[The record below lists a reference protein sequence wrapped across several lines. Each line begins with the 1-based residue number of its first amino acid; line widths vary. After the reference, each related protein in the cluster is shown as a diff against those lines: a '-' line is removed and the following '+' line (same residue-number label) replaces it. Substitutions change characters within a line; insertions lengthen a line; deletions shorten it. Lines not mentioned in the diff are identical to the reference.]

1 MPNKNF
7 LIIKSRRVRSTP
19 FTSRIEN
26 QGVWGYS
33 VYNHMPLPVSFGS
46 VENEYLHLKEHVQ
59 IWDVSVQREIE
70 ITGVDSDKLVQ
81 LMTCRDLSN
90 VKLGKCY
97 YAPLIDGNG
106 NLVNDPVIF
115 KLDEKKW
122 RICIADSYV
131 LFFAKGLASGKN
143 FKVDIYEANVDT
155 IAVQGPKS
163 ENLMQKAFGDE
174 IKELKFFNYKYYNFK
189 GVKHLISKTGYSK
202 QGGYEIHIENT
213 NSGLELYDYFF
224 KIGKDFDLKPGAP
237 NLIERIEGG
246 LLSYGNDIDNRDNP
260 YECGFDKYVNVD
272 SDVVFLG
279 KDKLKEIKLKGVN
292 KKLMGVLI
300 ESDKINLTKEER
312 LYDEKNSNIGMLR
325 SAAFSPKFKKIIG
338 IAMINKTFWNMSK
351 NFKININ
358 GKTVLGKICNLPFIW
373 NYEKSKDLYPNKNS
387 YAIG

>member
-1 MPNKNF
+1 MKKIP
-7 LIIKSRRVRSTP
+7 IIKSRRVRSTP

-26 QGVWGYS
+26 QGVSGYS
-33 VYNHMPLPVSFGS
+33 VYNRMLLPVSFGS
-46 VENEYLHLKEHVQ
+46 IENEYLHLKEHVQ

-81 LMTCRDLSN
+81 FMTCRDLSN
-90 VKLGKCY
+90 AKLGKCY

-122 RICIADSYV
+122 RLCIADSDV

-143 FKVDIYEANVDT
+143 FNVNIYEANVDT

-163 ENLMQKAFGDE
+163 ENLMQKVFGDE

-224 KIGKDFDLKPGAP
+224 KIGKDFNLKPGAP

-260 YECGFDKYVNVD
+260 YECGFDKYVDVD

-300 ESDKINLTKEER
+300 ESDKINLTREER
-312 LYDEKNSNIGMLR
+312 LYDEKNNNIGVLR
-325 SAAFSPKFKKIIG
+325 SAAFSPKFKKIVG
-338 IAMINKTFWNMSK
+338 ISMINKAFWNMSE
-351 NFKININ
+351 NFKIDIE
-358 GKTVLGKICNLPFIW
+358 GEVKLGKICKLPF
-373 NYEKSKDLYPNKNS
+373 
-387 YAIG
+387 A

>member
-33 VYNHMPLPVSFGS
+33 VYNHMLLPVSFGS

-59 IWDVSVQREIE
+59 ICDVSVQREIE
-70 ITGVDSDKLVQ
+70 ITGADSDKLVQ
-81 LMTCRDLSN
+81 FMTCRDLSN
-90 VKLGKCY
+90 AKLGKCY
-97 YAPLIDGNG
+97 YAPLIDSNG

-122 RICIADSYV
+122 RLCIADSDV

-143 FKVDIYEANVDT
+143 FNVDIYEANVDT

-358 GKTVLGKICNLPFIW
+358 GKTVLGKICNLPFI
-373 NYEKSKDLYPNKNS
+373 
-387 YAIG
+387 

>member
-1 MPNKNF
+1 MK
-7 LIIKSRRVRSTP
+7 
-19 FTSRIEN
+19 
-26 QGVWGYS
+26 
-33 VYNHMPLPVSFGS
+33 
-46 VENEYLHLKEHVQ
+46 
-59 IWDVSVQREIE
+59 
-70 ITGVDSDKLVQ
+70 
-81 LMTCRDLSN
+81 
-90 VKLGKCY
+90 
-97 YAPLIDGNG
+97 
-106 NLVNDPVIF
+106 
-115 KLDEKKW
+115 KKW
-122 RICIADSYV
+122 RLCIADSDV

-143 FKVDIYEANVDT
+143 FNVDIYEANVDT

-358 GKTVLGKICNLPFIW
+358 GKTVLGKICNLPFI
-373 NYEKSKDLYPNKNS
+373 
-387 YAIG
+387 

>member
-33 VYNHMPLPVSFGS
+33 VYNRMLLPVSFGS
-46 VENEYLHLKEHVQ
+46 IENEYFHLKEHVQ

-81 LMTCRDLSN
+81 FMTCRDLSN
-90 VKLGKCY
+90 AKLGKCY
-97 YAPLIDGNG
+97 YAPLIDSNG

-122 RICIADSYV
+122 RLCIADSDV

-143 FKVDIYEANVDT
+143 FNVNIYEANVDT

-358 GKTVLGKICNLPFIW
+358 GKTVLGKICNLPFI
-373 NYEKSKDLYPNKNS
+373 
-387 YAIG
+387 

>member
-33 VYNHMPLPVSFGS
+33 VYNHMLLPVSFGS

-70 ITGVDSDKLVQ
+70 ITGADSDKLVQ
-81 LMTCRDLSN
+81 FMTCRDLSN
-90 VKLGKCY
+90 AKLGKCY
-97 YAPLIDGNG
+97 YAPLIDSNG

-122 RICIADSYV
+122 RLCIADSDV

-143 FKVDIYEANVDT
+143 FNVDIYEANVDT

-163 ENLMQKAFGDE
+163 KNLMQKVFGNE

-189 GVKHLISKTGYSK
+189 GVKHLVSKTGYSK
-202 QGGYEIHIENT
+202 QGGYEIHIKNIA
-213 NSGLELYDYFF
+213 SGLELYDYFF
-224 KIGKDFDLKPGAP
+224 KIGKDFNLKAGAP
-237 NLIERIEGG
+237 NLIERIEGA

-260 YECGFDKYVNVD
+260 YECGFDKYVDVD

-312 LYDEKNSNIGMLR
+312 LYDEKNNTIGVLR
-325 SAAFSPKFKKIIG
+325 SAAFSPKFKKIVG
-338 IAMINKTFWNMSK
+338 ISMINKAFWNMSE
-351 NFKININ
+351 NFKIDIE
-358 GKTVLGKICNLPFIW
+358 GEVKLGKICKLPF
-373 NYEKSKDLYPNKNS
+373 
-387 YAIG
+387 A

>member
-33 VYNHMPLPVSFGS
+33 VYNRMLLPVSFGS
-46 VENEYLHLKEHVQ
+46 IENEYFHLKEHVQ

-81 LMTCRDLSN
+81 FMTCRDLSN
-90 VKLGKCY
+90 AKLGKCY
-97 YAPLIDGNG
+97 YAPLIDSNG

-122 RICIADSYV
+122 RLCIADSDV

-163 ENLMQKAFGDE
+163 ENLMQKVFGDE
-174 IKELKFFNYKYYNFK
+174 IKKLKFFNYKYYNFK

-260 YECGFDKYVNVD
+260 YECGFDKYVNID

-325 SAAFSPKFKKIIG
+325 SAAFSPKFKKIVG
-338 IAMINKTFWNMSK
+338 IAMINKAFWNMSE
-351 NFKININ
+351 NFKIDIE
-358 GKTVLGKICNLPFIW
+358 GKVKLGKICKLPFG
-373 NYEKSKDLYPNKNS
+373 KL
-387 YAIG
+387 